1 MNKKTIATFL
11 VIIILII
18 YILSENKI
26 TNIDNYAYVVS
37 IGIDEGENSPLKVSF
52 QIANTSDSGSSSDTD
67 SSTSKSIISSVETT
81 SIDNAI
87 NLINTYISKELS
99 LSHCKAI
106 VISEKLAYGGI
117 SKYLYPI
124 MNKTEVSPKANIII
138 STVDCETFL
147 REASKSVEEN
157 STKYYNIIPTT
168 YNYTGYTDDVTLRDF
183 FSKLGDS
190 FAEPYA
196 SLGNVKTSE
205 TKNNSLFYLND
216 ETDYVKQI
224 NTSVNSPDNISMNG
238 IAVFNKDVLVGKLN
252 SIETICHLILLNK
265 LETAIISIP
274 SPFNDSNSIDLSISL
289 RKNTKYNVK
298 LINGTPLISLNI
310 YINTEVLNMLDLN
323 NENVKEIK
331 KYADS
336 YIKNAINDY
345 LYKTSKE
352 FKSDIIGM
360 GKYVVNNF
368 ITWDEWI
375 NYNWLNQYEN
385 SFFETN
391 VDTNINS
398 DYIIFKS

>member
-323 NENVKEIK
+323 NKNVKEIK